1 MRKSKNTLK
10 NASECSTWPWTDEDP
25 IGAEH
30 INIRDANG
38 VRVGIVTTSW
48 PNITTKEKVNAKLF
62 KFAPQLLALVEN
74 MQGIINN
81 NPNTIYNGWSE
92 EAGAV
97 LEEIAKVNNSKC

>member
-10 NASECSTWPWTDEDP
+10 NASECSPWPWVDEDP

-38 VRVGIVTTSW
+38 VRVGVVTTSW
-48 PNITTKEKVNAKLF
+48 PNITKKQKVNAKLV
-62 KFAPQLLALVEN
+62 KFAPQLLALVESV
-74 MQGIINN
+74 QSIINN

-92 EAGAV
+92 EAEKILA
-97 LEEIAKVNNSKC
+97 EIAKVNNTM